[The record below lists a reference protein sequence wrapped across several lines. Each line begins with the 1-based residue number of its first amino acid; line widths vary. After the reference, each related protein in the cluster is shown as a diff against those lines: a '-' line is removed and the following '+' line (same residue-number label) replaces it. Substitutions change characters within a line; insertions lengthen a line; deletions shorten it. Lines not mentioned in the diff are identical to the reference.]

1 MQNYSKNLITILT
14 IFSINLY
21 TLEDKTMNKRAT
33 EYDLNE
39 QQFELLKIKYIM
51 TIVDSMSTEDFRQFV
66 IGTYEDDLSN
76 YTLSQL
82 LEEIKYTLDDEMLDD
97 FVKQIKEESKE
108 KMYYEEDK
116 ERD

>member
-1 MQNYSKNLITILT
+1 
-14 IFSINLY
+14 
-21 TLEDKTMNKRAT
+21 MNKRAT
-33 EYDLNE
+33 EYDLNDA
-39 QQFELLKIKYIM
+39 QFERLMDMYVE
-51 TIVDSMSTEDFRQFV
+51 TIIDSMSMEDFRQFV
-66 IGTYEDDLSN
+66 INTYYDDFSN

>member
-1 MQNYSKNLITILT
+1 
-14 IFSINLY
+14 
-21 TLEDKTMNKRAT
+21 MNQRAT
-33 EYDLNE
+33 EYDLNDA
-39 QQFELLKIKYIM
+39 QFERLMDLYIE

-76 YTLSQL
+76 YTLSRL
-82 LEEIKYTLDDEMLDD
+82 IEEIKYTLDDEMLDE

-108 KMYYEEDK
+108 QMYYEEDK

>member
-1 MQNYSKNLITILT
+1 
-14 IFSINLY
+14 
-21 TLEDKTMNKRAT
+21 MNQRAT
-33 EYDLNE
+33 EYDLNDA
-39 QQFELLKIKYIM
+39 QFERLMDMYVE
-51 TIVDSMSTEDFRQFV
+51 TIIDSMSMEDFRQFV
-66 IGTYEDDLSN
+66 INTYYDDFSN

-108 KMYYEEDK
+108 QMYYEEDK